1 MGLWKQLCEKAHK
14 AVEPYKQMLR
24 FDGKVCFVESPEE
37 IGYDSTK
44 TLTDI
49 LGRHAGL
56 SQNGNVYLFKIDR
69 MKEVYLEKGEA
80 EFIVVLIGLLKHELR
95 HWHQERIGS
104 WLLGKDGWEKFST
117 NLYRKYGYDDCPL
130 EVDARALQDGQRPG
144 LMTNVVK
151 RWIRKNPDCL

>member
-1 MGLWKQLCEKAHK
+1 MGLWKQLCEKADR

-24 FDGKVCFVESPEE
+24 FDGKVYFIESPEE

-69 MKEVYLEKGEA
+69 MKEVYLEKGKD
-80 EFIVVLIGLLKHELR
+80 EFIVVLEGLLKHELR
-95 HWHQERIGS
+95 HWHQEKVGS
-104 WLLGKDGWEKFST
+104 WILGKDLWKKFYK
-117 NLYRKYGYDDCPL
+117 NLYLKYGYRDCPL
-130 EVDARALQDGQRPG
+130 EVDARTIEYGRPQM
-144 LMTNVVK
+144 MTDVVK
-151 RWIRKNPDCL
+151 RWIRENPDCL